1 MEFARMAELY
11 EKLESTTKRLEMT
24 DDLAAF
30 FKTVPAGQIR
40 QIVYLLQGILVPE
53 HEGIQLGIGERL
65 CEQALTKVS
74 GKTLKQVQAAYRK
87 TGDLGAVAEQFLNQ
101 KSQTSL
107 GGQALTVEKIYSN
120 LYKLATT
127 AGEGSQDAKISLLG
141 ELFSNA
147 SPLEAKAVAR
157 FVTGRLRLGIAESTI
172 IDALSVTQ
180 SGDKSYKEA
189 IERAFN
195 LTSDLGGVAETL
207 FSKGVD
213 AIRLTRPTPFS
224 PIRPALAERLPTAQQ
239 IVEKLGKCSVE
250 AKYDGFRVQVHKKAD
265 DVRIYSRRQE
275 DVTAMFPDL
284 LDAARRQFKAK
295 EGILEGEAIGY
306 NPATGQFIP
315 FQETI
320 QRKRKHGVAEYAGKI
335 PLKLFAFELLY
346 ADGKDW
352 TPEPYAERQAELAR
366 RIQEG
371 PVLSQAKTV
380 LVDDAKELERLF
392 DQFVGEGLEGIMAK
406 DLKAPYNA
414 GARKFAWIKLKRSYS
429 SRLADSLD
437 VVIIGF
443 YYGKGKRTEFGF
455 GGLLTAVYDEK
466 QDRFRSVAKIGTG
479 FSEQQMADFRQLLQK
494 DALKKKP
501 ANVDSLIEPDVWV
514 TPRHVVTV
522 VADEITR
529 SPVHTCA
536 WSEKEGLALRFPRLK
551 GFIRDDKA
559 PKDATTETEVLEMY
573 EMQRQR

>member
-11 EKLESTTKRLEMT
+11 EKLESTTKRLQMA

-30 FKTVPAGQIR
+30 FETVPASKIR
-40 QIVYLLQGILVPE
+40 PVVYLLQGILVPE

-65 CEQALTKVS
+65 CEQAVSKVS

-87 TGDLGAVAEQFLNQ
+87 TGDLGIVAEQVLTQ
-101 KSQTSL
+101 KSQKNL
-107 GGQALTVEKIYSN
+107 GGQALTVEKVYSN

-127 AGEGSQDAKISLLG
+127 AGVGSQDQKVSLLG

-147 SPLEAKAVAR
+147 DPSEAKAIAR

-172 IDALSVTQ
+172 IDALSVANG
-180 SGDKSYKEA
+180 GDKSHKEA

-195 LTSDLGGVAETL
+195 LTSDLGGVAQTL
-207 FSKGVD
+207 FGKGLD
-213 AIRLTRPTPFS
+213 AVAQVSPQPFH

-239 IVEKLGKCSVE
+239 IIEKLGKCSVE
-250 AKYDGFRVQVHKKAD
+250 AKYDGFRLQVHTKAD
-265 DVRIYSRRQE
+265 AVRVYSRRQE
-275 DVTAMFPDL
+275 DVTAMFPDIVE
-284 LDAARRQFKAK
+284 ATRKQFKAK
-295 EGILEGEAIGY
+295 EGIFEGEAIGY
-306 NPATGQFIP
+306 NAATGQFVP

-320 QRKRKHGVAEYAGKI
+320 QRKRKHGVAEYADKI

-352 TPEPYAERQAELAR
+352 TPEPYADRQAELGR

-371 PVLSQAKTV
+371 PVLAQARTT
-380 LVDDAKELERLF
+380 LVDDPAELERIF
-392 DQFVGEGLEGIMAK
+392 DQLVGEGLEGIMAK

-429 SRLADSLD
+429 SKLADSLD

-466 QDRFRSVAKIGTG
+466 EDRFRSVAKIGTG

-494 DALKKKP
+494 DAVKQRP
-501 ANVDSLIEPDVWV
+501 VNVDSLIEPDVWV
-514 TPRHVVTV
+514 VPRHVVTV
-522 VADEITR
+522 VADEVTR

-536 WSEKEGLALRFPRLK
+536 WTEKEGLALRFPRLK
-551 GFIRDDKA
+551 GFVRDDKA
-559 PKDATTETEVLEMY
+559 PKDATTEDEVLEMY